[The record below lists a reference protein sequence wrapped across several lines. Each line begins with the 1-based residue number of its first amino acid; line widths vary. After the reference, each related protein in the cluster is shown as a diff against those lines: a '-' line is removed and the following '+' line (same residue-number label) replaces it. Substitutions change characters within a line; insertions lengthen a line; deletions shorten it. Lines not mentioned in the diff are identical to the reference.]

1 MPTLK
6 RRLVQI
12 CHISKKSLRH
22 RFETMIFGG
31 AEIVDG
37 VVRILS
43 VGGLFTTL
51 PLHASRRQFLADI
64 NFEKNKGE
72 KLSRTAYREVKR
84 VEINHGD

>member
-6 RRLVQI
+6 RRLIQI
-12 CHISKKSLRH
+12 SHISKKSLRH
-22 RFETMIFGG
+22 RFETMVFGG
-31 AEIVDG
+31 AEIIDG

-64 NFEKNKGE
+64 NFEKNKRK
-72 KLSRTAYREVKR
+72 KLDQEAYHDPAAR
-84 VEINHGD
+84 

>member
-6 RRLVQI
+6 RRLIQI

-22 RFETMIFGG
+22 RFETMVFGG

-64 NFEKNKGE
+64 NFEKNKRK
-72 KLSRTAYREVKR
+72 KLDQEAYHDPAAR
-84 VEINHGD
+84 

>member
-6 RRLVQI
+6 RRLIQI
-12 CHISKKSLRH
+12 SHISKKSLRH
-22 RFETMIFGG
+22 RFETMVFGG

-43 VGGLFTTL
+43 VGSLFTTL

-64 NFEKNKGE
+64 NFEKNKRK
-72 KLSRTAYREVKR
+72 KLDQEAYHDPAAR
-84 VEINHGD
+84 

>member
-6 RRLVQI
+6 RRLIQI
-12 CHISKKSLRH
+12 SHISKKSLRH
-22 RFETMIFGG
+22 RFETMVFGG

-64 NFEKNKGE
+64 NFEKNKRK
-72 KLSRTAYREVKR
+72 KLDQEAYHDSAAK
-84 VEINHGD
+84 